1 MTDLATALADNSA
14 LSPYKGS
21 DVLRTTIAVRNAGDG
36 LSEAMGIDPVEL
48 PIGSK
53 VVLVLECE
61 VKAHD
66 YERIPNTKALV
77 LKQVLKAGTATLID
91 AELVQA
97 ALVEQRERIDKAKA
111 DASGQPRLVD
121 TTGQLNPEATA
132 GDPDEEPEDEVLLR
146 HHAAGQHSSGPV
158 DGCPACANDKA
169 REDELAAKRAAKGK
183 AKPEA

>member
-14 LSPYKGS
+14 LTPYKGS

-36 LSEAMGIDPVEL
+36 LSEAMGIDPQEL

-77 LKQVLKAGTATLID
+77 LKQVLKAGTATIID
-91 AELVQA
+91 AEVVQQ
-97 ALVEQRERIDKAKA
+97 ALATQREKIDQAKA
-111 DASGQPRLVD
+111 EASGQPRLVD
-121 TTGQLNPEATA
+121 TTGQLNPAAAA
-132 GDPDEEPEDEVLLR
+132 GNPDEEPEDEVLLR
-146 HHAAGQHSSGPV
+146 HHAAGQHS
-158 DGCPACANDKA
+158 DGLVEACPACANDKA
-169 REDELAAKRAAKGK
+169 KDDELAAKRAAKGK
-183 AKPEA
+183 